1 MNPILSA
8 GQITKSFLLNG
19 KKTTVLAGLD
29 FEIAEREFV
38 SIIGS
43 SGCGKST
50 LLELFA
56 GITKP
61 DLGDIVFEGKVITGT
76 SGMLGYMPQ
85 EDLLFPWLNTL
96 QNVLLPVRIRGGNY
110 AMAKLKALDLLPT
123 FGLDKHAKHLP
134 YQLSGGLKQR
144 AAFLRT
150 YMTGSSLLLL
160 DEPFANLDALTRLQL
175 QDWLLEIKDR
185 LELTIIMVTHDIAE
199 ALKLS
204 DRILVMGGSPGKF
217 INTYVP
223 KAPHSLDTESMEQ
236 IRLELMSW
244 L

>member
-1 MNPILSA
+1 MTPILSA
-8 GQITKSFLLNG
+8 TRITKSFLHAG
-19 KKTTVLAGLD
+19 KMTTVLSGLD

-38 SIIGS
+38 CIIGS

-56 GITKP
+56 GISKP
-61 DLGDIVFEGKVITGT
+61 DSGEIIYQGNDITGE
-76 SGMLGYMPQ
+76 SGLLGYMPQ
-85 EDLLFPWLNTL
+85 EDLLFPWLSTL
-96 QNVLLPVRIRGGNY
+96 QNVLLPVRIRGGNLSH
-110 AMAKLKALDLLPT
+110 AKAKALELLPT
-123 FGLDKHAKHLP
+123 FGLDQHSGHLP

-150 YMTGSSLLLL
+150 YMTGSNLLLL

-185 LELTIIMVTHDIAE
+185 LKLTIVMVTHDISE

-204 DRILVMGGSPGKF
+204 DRIMVMGGSPGKF
-217 INTYVP
+217 IKTHVP
-223 KAPHSLDTESMEQ
+223 KSPHSLDTDSMEE